1 MLSENFD
8 HVMLPGKSWIANGT
22 RAEYLLT
29 DIARSFRNVQTFLG
43 WAEAVEGEAIP
54 CVEEEVVVVVVEDS
68 EAVAVS
74 EAATAVVTVAHE
86 AVHEVAFEVVEVE
99 AMLPTEEERY
109 SSPTSSSQ
117 QARDSS
123 QCFK

>member
-1 MLSENFD
+1 LT
-8 HVMLPGKSWIANGT
+8 V
-22 RAEYLLT
+22 EYLLT
-29 DIARSFRNVQTFLG
+29 GIVRSFRNVQTFLG
-43 WAEAVEGEAIP
+43 WAEAVEGEATP
-54 CVEEEVVVVVVEDS
+54 CVEEVVVVVVVEDS

-117 QARDSS
+117 RARDSS